1 MVGKKRKQIAVLY
14 THQEYADKKLEEL
27 GKKASQEIQEQ
38 MGKPQG
44 SSSQQS
50 NNGSIASYLAPMPQT
65 KDVNMR
71 KK

>member
-1 MVGKKRKQIAVLY
+1 MI
-14 THQEYADKKLEEL
+14 